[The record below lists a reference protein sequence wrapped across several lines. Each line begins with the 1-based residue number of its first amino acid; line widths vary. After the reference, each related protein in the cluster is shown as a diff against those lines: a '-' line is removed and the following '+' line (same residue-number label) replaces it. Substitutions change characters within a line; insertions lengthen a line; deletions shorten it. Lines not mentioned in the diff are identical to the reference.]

1 VLPIAPP
8 RTRGTSLLYWRRWW
22 DSNPDALRK
31 TPNLLILIA
40 YQTASTAQT
49 AGVGYKKGTRQLRI
63 FRARRRSCR
72 FGCVNSMKPRSPK
85 KNKSADKLT
94 AREIAFLIHLEAG
107 TTITNAAR
115 LAGYSTK
122 WPGQAGS
129 QAFRNIQ
136 RKRPEILHELG
147 WTVEAIIRS
156 LKASGRI

>member
-1 VLPIAPP
+1 
-8 RTRGTSLLYWRRWW
+8 
-22 DSNPDALRK
+22 
-31 TPNLLILIA
+31 
-40 YQTASTAQT
+40 
-49 AGVGYKKGTRQLRI
+49 
-63 FRARRRSCR
+63 
-72 FGCVNSMKPRSPK
+72 MKPRSPK